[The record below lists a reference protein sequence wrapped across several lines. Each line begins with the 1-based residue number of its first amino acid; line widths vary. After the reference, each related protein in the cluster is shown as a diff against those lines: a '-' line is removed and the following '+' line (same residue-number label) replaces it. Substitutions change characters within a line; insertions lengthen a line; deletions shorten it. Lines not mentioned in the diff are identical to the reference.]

1 MKLYEITPV
10 QVWAAWKNQELTV
23 NDVLTY
29 QARAGIHFNPDG
41 TFTTRGSNK

>member
-1 MKLYEITPV
+1 MTLYEMTPA

-41 TFTTRGSNK
+41 TYTTGGRN